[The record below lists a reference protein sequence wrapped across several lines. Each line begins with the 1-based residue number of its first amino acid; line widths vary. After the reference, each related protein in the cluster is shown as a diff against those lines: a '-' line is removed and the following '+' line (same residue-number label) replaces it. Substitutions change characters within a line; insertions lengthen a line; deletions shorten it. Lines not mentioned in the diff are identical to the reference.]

1 MREPRATL
9 VREAGNGPSV
19 VCLHCNGAS
28 AAQWGSLTV
37 QLAPHYRVFAPDLY
51 GAGGSPA
58 WTGPGLRT
66 LDDEVDLIEPVLAR
80 AGEGVVLVGH
90 SHGGAVALA
99 AALRHPRRVRALAL
113 YEPTL
118 FSLVDE
124 AAPPPNRADGIRLTC
139 RVAKEA
145 LTRGDADEAARHFID
160 FWGGTGT
167 WDVIPAARRPAIAAS
182 VRDVAHWEHAL
193 FDGGRTA
200 RDFAALS
207 MPVLY
212 LTGSQ
217 SPAPARAVADVL
229 TRVLPD
235 VRHHDLAGLGHMG
248 PVTHPAT
255 VNDRIHRFLAAL
267 DAASPFHFKELPT

>member
-1 MREPRATL
+1 MNAPRPPH
-9 VREAGNGPSV
+9 VREAGTGPSV

-28 AAQWGSLTV
+28 AAQWGALMAR
-37 QLAPHYRVFAPDLY
+37 LAPLYRVLAPDLY

-58 WTGPGLRT
+58 WDRPALRT
-66 LDDEVDLIEPVLAR
+66 LDDEVDLIEPVLQE
-80 AGEGVVLVGH
+80 AGERTVLVGH
-90 SHGGAVALA
+90 SYGASVALA
-99 AALRHPRRVRALAL
+99 AALRRPHRVRALAL

-118 FSLVDE
+118 FSLVDQ
-124 AAPPPNRADGIRLTC
+124 AGAPPNRVDGIRLTC

-145 LTRGDADEAARHFID
+145 LARGDADEAARHFID
-160 FWGGTGT
+160 FWGGVGA
-167 WDVIPAARRPAIAAS
+167 WDRTPAARRPAIAGS

-193 FDGGRTA
+193 FEDRRTA
-200 RDFAALS
+200 RDFAALR

-212 LTGSQ
+212 LTGRD

-235 VRHHDLAGLGHMG
+235 VRHHDLPGLGHMG
-248 PVTHPAT
+248 PLTHADA

-267 DAASPFHFKELPT
+267 DAA